1 MTNEKHEFYYH
12 SVKMVLTR
20 ADRSY
25 ELYKVEVT
33 DENGFKST
41 VYERTFNKA
50 CKYAEYFFDTTE
62 KRKNSY
68 DSIGNMIEID
78 RKEGRNFPLD

>member
-1 MTNEKHEFYYH
+1 MSKELYYNDIKLEITNGTGDL
-12 SVKMVLTR
+12 SN
-20 ADRSY
+20 
-25 ELYKVEVT
+25 LYKVEMM
-33 DENGFKST
+33 DENGFITT
-41 VYERTFNKA
+41 VYEKTLNDA
-50 CKYAEYFFDTTE
+50 IEYAKYYFDTTE

>member
-1 MTNEKHEFYYH
+1 MSKELYYNN
-12 SVKMVLTR
+12 VKLVITSDLR
-20 ADRSY
+20 KNF
-25 ELYKVEVT
+25 YKVEMT
-33 DENGFKST
+33 DKNGFKST
-41 VYERTFNKA
+41 VYEPTFFNA
-50 CKYAEYFFDTTE
+50 LQYAKYYFDTTE